1 MGIASPSEIEFRVYG
16 FYSSVAKELK
26 TTINS
31 VDTVYTWYLGKSLE
45 QIEDG
50 PSVQVFFKNLGM
62 LKMNLTEGTKGL
74 GRCVFG
80 LEESLARY
88 FNEIESKYEKPSA
101 GYLAYRCNQLLAAMK
116 SFKQRIERLRT
127 EGDINE
133 AVYANRLARL
143 EHIDKKLT
151 ELYESIQRIPELEQK
166 RVAECGQDFA
176 WDDEQ
181 GSEPF

>member
-26 TTINS
+26 TTVNN
-31 VDTVYTWYLGKSLE
+31 VDAVYTWYLAKSLE
-45 QIEDG
+45 QIENE
-50 PSVQVFFKNLGM
+50 PTVQVFLKNLGM
-62 LKMNLTEGTKGL
+62 FKMNLTEGTRGL
-74 GRCVFG
+74 SRSAYG
-80 LEESLARY
+80 LQESISRY
-88 FNEIESKYEKPSA
+88 FDEIENKYEKPSA
-101 GYLAYRCNQLLAAMK
+101 GYLVYRCNQLLTAMQ

-133 AVYANRLARL
+133 SVYANRMARL

-166 RVAECGQDFA
+166 RVSERGQDFV

>member
-1 MGIASPSEIEFRVYG
+1 MAITAPSEIEFRVYG

-26 TTINS
+26 TTVNN
-31 VDTVYTWYLGKSLE
+31 VDAVYTWYLGKSLQ
-45 QIEDG
+45 QIEEE
-50 PSVQVFFKNLGM
+50 PSLQVFFKNLGM
-62 LKMNLTEGTKGL
+62 LKINLTEGTKGL

-88 FNEIESKYEKPSA
+88 FDELENKFEKPTA
-101 GYLAYRCNQLLAAMK
+101 AYLVYRCNQLMTAMK
-116 SFKQRIERLRT
+116 SFKERIERMRV

-166 RVAECGQDFA
+166 RVPECGQDFA